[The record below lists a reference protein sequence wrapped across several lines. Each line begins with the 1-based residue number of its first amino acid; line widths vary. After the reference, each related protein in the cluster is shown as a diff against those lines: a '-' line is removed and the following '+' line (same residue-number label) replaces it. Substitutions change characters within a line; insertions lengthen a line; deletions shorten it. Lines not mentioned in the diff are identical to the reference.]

1 MYHLTKHITCLPYV
15 RTICVHIMCTVCVPY
30 VFTVSVYLICR
41 RVYLICVPYLGQV
54 RALGFGLL
62 VLDSLN
68 QAGDTSSDARE
79 RRPEPI
85 CTHVSHVPAAPSA
98 GHNKTW

>member
-1 MYHLTKHITCLPYV
+1 MYYVTKHITCLPYV
-15 RTICVHIMCTVCVPY
+15 RTTYNMCAHYMCTICVPY
-30 VFTVSVYLICR
+30 VFTLSVYLIR
-41 RVYLICVPYLGQV
+41 RHVYLICVPYLGQV

-85 CTHVSHVPAAPSA
+85 CTHVSHVP
-98 GHNKTW
+98 